1 MIAPGSRIS
10 TSVVLLVGLLIGWAM
25 ASLRPAP
32 LLAGAGDRLGESAVA
47 TGPVMVRYDEGTKS
61 PLALDAVYFLDYKGG
76 RLLATV
82 PALRQTTAATHVI
95 ERFMERDLV
104 ADFKID
110 LDTGGRPH
118 FLMTTGAIGPYSAGW
133 SPLYVFETTTSQV
146 GVYRVQV
153 QQTVG
158 TARTAHPEFDLVE
171 LRSFAKTGAP
181 GPASS
186 RVPTPHS

>member
-10 TSVVLLVGLLIGWAM
+10 TAVVLLLGILIGWGM
-25 ASLRPAP
+25 TNLRPAP
-32 LLAGAGDRLGESAVA
+32 LHAGAGDRLGESAVA

-95 ERFMERDLV
+95 DQFMERDLV
-104 ADFKID
+104 ADFKLD

-118 FLMTTGAIGPYSAGW
+118 FLMTTGALGPYSAGW
-133 SPLYVFETTTSQV
+133 APLYVFETTTSQV
-146 GVYRVQV
+146 GIYRVQV
-153 QQTVG
+153 QQTVRTAA
-158 TARTAHPEFDLVE
+158 TARPQFDLVE
-171 LRSFAKTGAP
+171 LRSFAKT
-181 GPASS
+181 PALTPS
-186 RVPTPHS
+186 R